1 MKSPI
6 AGLFLAGLL
15 AAGCSNVSL
24 EAGSNLAASGAAN
37 SKTVYDEAAA
47 TEKAFKKSP
56 ELVVLRLGIIRQ
68 TDKPKLT
75 SFDHTYK
82 VGEALQAR
90 TRAMGALVPV
100 YKSFGALVQ
109 YDATGETEKAI
120 GDLVE
125 EVNKAAALASA
136 LTATPIAPITATI
149 GEILKITGGLIAE
162 EMQKRK
168 AKAMSEIIRQALE
181 RLTAIIRAE
190 KQYAVALRED
200 NLLEVGEARR
210 LLLARGLASY
220 DETVR
225 ALLDELGLKAV
236 KDVDAAMRQN
246 PGLKDGIAALL
257 QYREQAALEA
267 IKDGYDALIDLL
279 AKTAAEHRKF
289 EEGKPLDLA
298 TLQVLVSRL
307 QGYYERV
314 KNAEA
319 PKSGGEK
326 S

>member
-6 AGLFLAGLL
+6 AGLFLAGLV

-24 EAGSNLAASGAAN
+24 EAGSNLATSGAAN

-47 TEKAFKKSP
+47 TEKAFKKTP
-56 ELVVLRLGIIRQ
+56 ELMVLRLGIIQQ
-68 TDKPKLT
+68 TDKPDLP
-75 SFDHTYK
+75 SFDHAYE

-109 YDATGETEKAI
+109 YDAAGETEKAI

-136 LTATPIAPITATI
+136 LTGTPIAPITATI

-162 EMQKRK
+162 EVQKRK

-190 KQYAVALRED
+190 KQYAVSVRD
-200 NLLEVGEARR
+200 NNLLEVGKARR

-220 DETVR
+220 EETVK

-257 QYREQAALEA
+257 QYREQAARES
-267 IKDGYDALIDLL
+267 IKDGYDALIALL

-289 EEGKPLDLA
+289 EDGKPLDLA

-319 PKSGGEK
+319 PKSGGAK